1 MKRGQIVVSKAGR
14 DRGRFMIVVGTDQ
27 NCIYVAD
34 GKERPLEN
42 PKRKNPK
49 HLGATNHCLSEGSF
63 ATNRAVRKIL
73 RETALTDE
81 F

>member
-14 DRGRFMIVVGTDQ
+14 DRGRFMIVVAADQ
-27 NCIYVAD
+27 NCLYVAD

-63 ATNRAVRKIL
+63 ATNRAVRNIL